1 MISEDGKS
9 LQVSQKDPLG
19 RGLLWEQDLSFLVV
33 YPDGGTEDVQ
43 VSFGKEQA
51 SCLKELKRQA
61 SEGCFVMP
69 NADGKGY
76 GFFRLLEKDAKACL
90 GNLPA
95 CKDEVL
101 RGSLLITLYENL
113 LNRTIPAELYME
125 AMLDYLPT
133 ENNSLLFSAALG
145 YIGNCQR
152 FYLADPEKLELVL
165 WRIVT
170 MAEQSQQRLQAFRQY
185 RSIARSPEAVGKL
198 YALWKDQKRLLDVR

>member
-1 MISEDGKS
+1 MIGILDKYTNDDLAAWSRVWVNEKGMPEICGVISEDGKS

-113 LNRTIPAELYME
+113 LNRTILQSFIWKQCWIICLRKTILCCSRPPSDISVIA
-125 AMLDYLPT
+125 
-133 ENNSLLFSAALG
+133 NVSISLIRRNWNWCSG
-145 YIGNCQR
+145 
-152 FYLADPEKLELVL
+152 E
-165 WRIVT
+165 
-170 MAEQSQQRLQAFRQY
+170 S
-185 RSIARSPEAVGKL
+185 
-198 YALWKDQKRLLDVR
+198 